1 MKNQKSKEKIRDQIL
16 TRLRLYNNKRGIVF
30 FDNPKNTLD
39 ENISLENNE
48 IEVLLIKLSKRKKVL
63 VTTKHVFIINQS
75 TIIKI
80 LGKEIDRFDY
90 MLFENLEETIKNS
103 SKLQLKLIQLK
114 LHFRIGDYRIIS
126 KNGSFNQIRITKTKF
141 ADCLNEA
148 IKKLIFVTN
157 KYDSF

>member
-1 MKNQKSKEKIRDQIL
+1 MKNQKSKKKIRDQIL
-16 TRLRLYNNKRGIVF
+16 THLKLYNNKRGILF

-63 VTTKHVFIINQS
+63 ITTKHVFIINQS

-80 LGKEIDRFDY
+80 QGKEIYRFDY

-114 LHFRIGDYRIIS
+114 LYFRIGDYRIIN
-126 KNGSFNQIRITKTKF
+126 KDGSFNQIKITKTKF
-141 ADCLNEA
+141 ADCLSEA
-148 IKKLIFVTN
+148 IKKLVFVTN